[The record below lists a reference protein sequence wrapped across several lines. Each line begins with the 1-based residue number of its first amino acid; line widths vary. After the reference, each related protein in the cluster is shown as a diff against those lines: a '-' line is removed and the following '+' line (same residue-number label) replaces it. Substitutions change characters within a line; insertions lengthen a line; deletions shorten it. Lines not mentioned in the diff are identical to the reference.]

1 MMGKKSYE
9 LYPQE
14 KPRKKNK
21 KSTLITRKL
30 QKEIKALSALSA
42 LSDDE
47 IDFSDIAEL
56 NFDKLGKPII
66 GKFYRPIKK
75 PISIRMDSD
84 VLEWFKA
91 HSHYQRL
98 INKACRLY
106 MYQHLKK

>member
-1 MMGKKSYE
+1 MSKKSYE

-14 KPRKKNK
+14 RPRKKNK

-30 QKEIKALSALSA
+30 QKEIKALSA

-84 VLEWFKA
+84 VLEWFKT